1 MRLGGDLPSVG
12 GSEVVATGSYRT
24 GGLPQLLLL
33 GVLWGATFPI
43 ARVGVAAGADPFLL
57 VVLDLVLAAAVMAP
71 VAVLTRSVRP
81 APRELARSA
90 GLGAILIAGI
100 NLPLYWGLQHATGG
114 SASIVYATSPILSLL
129 VLYAIGSPVA
139 LHRRQLVALTLGL
152 GGVVLLGL
160 QTSGGSAATSLAV
173 LSAFALGATCQG
185 VGAVLVGR
193 ARPEGEGHWGLTF
206 QFVGGAAA
214 AVAVLPFL
222 APSTPFP
229 LTLATVGSVV
239 YVGIVSM
246 AVGYT
251 LFFDLIHR
259 AGAVRANQV
268 TFLNPVVALTIG
280 VLAFAEGWQPLEAV
294 ALACIFGA
302 LLLLQPVAGHR
313 SARAGPRIHEALPRP
328 GAADPAGVARPAAD
342 R

>member
-1 MRLGGDLPSVG
+1 M
-12 GSEVVATGSYRT
+12 VATGSYRT

-152 GGVVLLGL
+152 GGV
-160 QTSGGSAATSLAV
+160 
-173 LSAFALGATCQG
+173 
-185 VGAVLVGR
+185 
-193 ARPEGEGHWGLTF
+193 
-206 QFVGGAAA
+206 
-214 AVAVLPFL
+214 
-222 APSTPFP
+222 
-229 LTLATVGSVV
+229 
-239 YVGIVSM
+239 
-246 AVGYT
+246 
-251 LFFDLIHR
+251 
-259 AGAVRANQV
+259 
-268 TFLNPVVALTIG
+268 
-280 VLAFAEGWQPLEAV
+280 
-294 ALACIFGA
+294 
-302 LLLLQPVAGHR
+302 
-313 SARAGPRIHEALPRP
+313 
-328 GAADPAGVARPAAD
+328 
-342 R
+342 